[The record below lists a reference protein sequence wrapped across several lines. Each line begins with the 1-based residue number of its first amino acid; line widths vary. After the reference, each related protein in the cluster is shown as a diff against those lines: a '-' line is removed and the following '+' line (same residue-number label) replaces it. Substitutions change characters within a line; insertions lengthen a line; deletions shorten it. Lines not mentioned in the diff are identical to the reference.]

1 MKRIKL
7 YCYISAILCAAL
19 LLSSCVSDNAP
30 EDEAPASSAG
40 TEVSASDESE
50 TASEET
56 SSPDGESS
64 SPWDKWITDES
75 ELNEEQRQQLEALRE
90 EGERKAGRF
99 WYQEMVIFG
108 RVDPAQPKLELETA
122 KKIIAEN
129 TDFETILK
137 EFEKIQPYPDFAGG
151 SGVTNIEYWG
161 GAGMNVQIAIIYEQS
176 QIYGETYNED
186 GTLLGTELIF
196 G

>member
-7 YCYISAILCAAL
+7 YCCVSAMLCAAL
-19 LLSSCVSDNAP
+19 LLASCVSDNAP
-30 EDEAPASSAG
+30 EDEAPASSGSA
-40 TEVSASDESE
+40 EVSAPDNSG
-50 TASEET
+50 TVSEET
-56 SSPDGESS
+56 SSPDDESS
-64 SPWDKWITDES
+64 STWDKWNTDES

-90 EGERKAGRF
+90 EGEHQIGRF

-108 RVDPAQPKLELETA
+108 RVDPAQPKLDLETA

-137 EFEKIQPYPDFAGG
+137 EFEKIQPYPDFTGG

-161 GAGMNVQIAIIYEQS
+161 GAGTNVQIAIIYEQS
-176 QIYGETYNED
+176 QIYGETYSED
-186 GTLLGTELIF
+186 GTLLGSELIF

>member
-64 SPWDKWITDES
+64 SPWDKWNTDES
-75 ELNEEQRQQLEALRE
+75 ELSEEQRQQLEALRE
-90 EGERKAGRF
+90 EGGRYAGRF

-108 RVDPAQPKLELETA
+108 RVDPAQPKLDLETA
-122 KKIIAEN
+122 KKIVAEN
-129 TDFETILK
+129 TDFETILE
-137 EFEKIQPYPDFAGG
+137 EFDKVQPYPDFIGG
-151 SGVTNIEYWG
+151 SGVTRYEYWG
-161 GAGMNVQIAIIYEQS
+161 DAGTNPQIVIIYEQS
-176 QIYGETYNED
+176 QICGETYNED
-186 GTLLGTELIF
+186 GTLLSSELIF

>member
-19 LLSSCVSDNAP
+19 LLASCVSDNAP

-56 SSPDGESS
+56 SSPNGESS

-75 ELNEEQRQQLEALRE
+75 ELNEDSVSSSRRCGKRE
-90 EGERKAGRF
+90 NIKSDVFGIRK
-99 WYQEMVIFG
+99 W
-108 RVDPAQPKLELETA
+108 
-122 KKIIAEN
+122 
-129 TDFETILK
+129 
-137 EFEKIQPYPDFAGG
+137 
-151 SGVTNIEYWG
+151 
-161 GAGMNVQIAIIYEQS
+161 
-176 QIYGETYNED
+176 
-186 GTLLGTELIF
+186 
-196 G
+196 

>member
-7 YCYISAILCAAL
+7 YCCISAILCAAL
-19 LLSSCVSDNAP
+19 LLASCVSDNAP

-64 SPWDKWITDES
+64 STWDKWITDES

-90 EGERKAGRF
+90 EGEHQIGRF

-151 SGVTNIEYWG
+151 SGVTRIEYWG
-161 GAGMNVQIAIIYEQS
+161 GAGTNVQIAIIYEQS
-176 QIYGETYNED
+176 QIYGDTYNED
-186 GTLLGTELIF
+186 GTLLGSELIF